1 MSRVPMTPDG
11 YRRLQERLKHL
22 KSVERPKSIEA
33 IEIARG
39 HGDLSENAEYD
50 AAKEHQ
56 AQLNEEIKRIEN
68 SLSMAQVI
76 DPTSLNHDKVVFGAT
91 VKLDDI
97 DSGEERTYQIV
108 GTSESDVHAGKI
120 SIESPI
126 ARALIG
132 KKVGDI
138 VKVKTPKGLRE
149 FEILDIEYKSNR
161 QTSSGGRRQTVR

>member
-1 MSRVPMTPDG
+1 MSKVPMTPAG
-11 YRRLQERLKHL
+11 FRKLQERLKYI
-22 KSVERPKSIEA
+22 KSVERPKSIDA
-33 IEIARG
+33 IEVARG

-56 AQLNEEIKRIEN
+56 AQLNEEMRRLEN
-68 SLSMAQVI
+68 DLSLAQII
-76 DPTSLNHDKVVFGAT
+76 DPATLDHDKVVFGAT

-97 DSGEERTYQIV
+97 DSGEEKTYQIV
-108 GTSESDVHAGKI
+108 GASESDINAGKI

-132 KKVGDI
+132 KEIGDT

-149 FEILDIEYKSNR
+149 LEILDIEYK
-161 QTSSGGRRQTVR
+161 

>member
-1 MSRVPMTPDG
+1 MTPAG
-11 YRRLQERLKHL
+11 FRRLQERLKHL

-33 IEIARG
+33 IEVARG
-39 HGDLSENAEYD
+39 HGDLSENADYD
-50 AAKEHQ
+50 AAKEHH
-56 AQLNEEIKRIEN
+56 AQLNDEMKRIEN
-68 SLSMAQVI
+68 DLSLAQVI
-76 DPTSLNHDKVVFGAT
+76 DPATLDHDKVVFGAT

-108 GTSESDVHAGKI
+108 GTSESDINAGKI

-132 KKVGDI
+132 KEIGDT

-149 FEILDIEYKSNR
+149 LEILDIEYK
-161 QTSSGGRRQTVR
+161 